1 MSFTEKELELLEPEK
16 EQFYTDFFEP
26 NPVSHKRKSNILF
39 ADNIGNIHMTKTLK
53 KPIIKQNIR
62 RKLNAFRFGPIYE
75 QATVLGNRKLL
86 EAFGEEI
93 YNDKE
98 RYGQDIPS
106 DFFKTNIGHA
116 VVSIDENEIIDWCYK
131 YLASKKNH
139 KN

>member
-1 MSFTEKELELLEPEK
+1 MSFAAKELELLEPEK
-16 EQFYTDFFEP
+16 EEIYTDFFQP
-26 NPVSHKRKSNILF
+26 KRKSYILF

-53 KPIIKQNIR
+53 KPIIKQSLR
-62 RKLNAFRFGPIYE
+62 RKQNAFRIGPRPIYE
-75 QATVLGNRKLL
+75 QTTVLGNRKLL

-116 VVSIDENEIIDWCYK
+116 VSIDENEIIDWCYK